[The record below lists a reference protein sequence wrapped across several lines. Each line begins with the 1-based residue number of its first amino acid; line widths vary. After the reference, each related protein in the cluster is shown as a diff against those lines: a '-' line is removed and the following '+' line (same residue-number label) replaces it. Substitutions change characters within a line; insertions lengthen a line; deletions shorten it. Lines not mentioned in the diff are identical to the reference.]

1 LSIRDVGA
9 VRRSAL
15 VLKDEHKVQRL
26 VHSPS
31 PHTHTATG
39 ASNLPD
45 TQPHTRPPLPRT
57 VSPLRMLLAK
67 TSEPPPPPPAQ
78 LQSHLYAVVRQA
90 QCQLGRAALGCVWAE
105 RKAAQL
111 VTQGQHQEAAD
122 LVRSLRRGRGGGGG
136 KRCSLKQGRRT
147 SQNPLGFTNSTTQL
161 WCQYCTPCRIRCRL
175 HTSS

>member
-1 LSIRDVGA
+1 
-9 VRRSAL
+9 
-15 VLKDEHKVQRL
+15 
-26 VHSPS
+26 
-31 PHTHTATG
+31 
-39 ASNLPD
+39 
-45 TQPHTRPPLPRT
+45 
-57 VSPLRMLLAK
+57 MLLAK

-136 KRCSLKQGRRT
+136 
-147 SQNPLGFTNSTTQL
+147 
-161 WCQYCTPCRIRCRL
+161 
-175 HTSS
+175 